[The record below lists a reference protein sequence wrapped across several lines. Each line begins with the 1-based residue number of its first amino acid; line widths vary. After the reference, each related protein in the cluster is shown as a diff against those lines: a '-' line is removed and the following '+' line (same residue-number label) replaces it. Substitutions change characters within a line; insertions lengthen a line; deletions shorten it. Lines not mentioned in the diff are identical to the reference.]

1 MKLYFG
7 VEELSGVGKRIRE
20 MLLQKQIPVK
30 DAAQSLGIEVS
41 HYYRLLKGE
50 RSFTLE
56 NVIAHSVYLDVS
68 IGYLLFGEEAEKTEN
83 EADEDTDI
91 LMEKLLRS
99 MKILDPEKKL
109 VQSAKLLQKVASV
122 IADR

>member
-83 EADEDTDI
+83 EPDEDTDI

>member
-109 VQSAKLLQKVASV
+109 IQSAKLLQKVASV